1 MGKPDQTG
9 KKTPGPPGKKPAG
22 RGSATPGALQSDSR
36 ERTQTPTSVP
46 QSPIPDSDP
55 VLYRKYKEKLQAKV
69 IYNLITVKRLL
80 DLFFLVILLCLN
92 DILYW
97 SCVMLLSD
105 WSIYLI
111 ICL

>member
-1 MGKPDQTG
+1 
-9 KKTPGPPGKKPAG
+9 
-22 RGSATPGALQSDSR
+22 LQSDSR